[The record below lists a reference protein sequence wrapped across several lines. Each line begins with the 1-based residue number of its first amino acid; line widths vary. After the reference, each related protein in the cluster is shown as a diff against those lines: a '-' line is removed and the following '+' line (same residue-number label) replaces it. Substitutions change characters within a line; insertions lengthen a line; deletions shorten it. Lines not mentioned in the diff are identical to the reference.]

1 MSPFSLG
8 ILGSAHVPASG
19 GAWAPTDLGADL
31 KAWYD
36 ASDTATITASGSNVT
51 ALADKSG
58 NGLTLTNTSSGS
70 EPQTGTVTRNGLNVL
85 DFGGNDELRRLTTGP
100 SVAQPVTVAAVW
112 RDVNGSAR
120 WYASNSNN
128 FQYASNVGIYAGSAF
143 LNGPSYTANTWA
155 RSTHIYN
162 GASSVARLNGTPGS
176 TGNPGSNGLS
186 GSFFLGAR
194 NGSFYLT
201 GQIAECVIVAGAVSG
216 ATLTSLEGYLADKWG
231 F

>member
-1 MSPFSLG
+1 MIPLG
-8 ILGSAHVPASG
+8 VLAARRPAGG
-19 GAWAPTDLGADL
+19 GAWSPADLGADL
-31 KAWYD
+31 KAWWD
-36 ASDTATITASGSNVT
+36 ASDTATIAASGSNVT

-58 NGLTLTNTSSGS
+58 NGLTLVNSSLGS

-85 DFGGNDELRRLTTGP
+85 DFGGNDELRRVTTGP

-120 WYASNSNN
+120 WYASNDNKL
-128 FQYASNVGIYAGSAF
+128 QYASNAGIYAGSAF

-155 RSTHIYN
+155 YSTHIYN

-194 NGSFYLT
+194 NGSSYIT
-201 GQIAECVIVAGAVSG
+201 GQIAEFVIIAGAVSG
-216 ATLTSLEGYLADKWG
+216 ATLASIEGYLADKWG